1 MLNFKAMRKS
11 FTEVRTFWKVLGE
24 PTSLMANLREKALF
38 LVGKTPGE
46 KALRQEFAWQCSR
59 PSKKASS
66 SQP

>member
-1 MLNFKAMRKS
+1 
-11 FTEVRTFWKVLGE
+11 VRTFWKVLGE